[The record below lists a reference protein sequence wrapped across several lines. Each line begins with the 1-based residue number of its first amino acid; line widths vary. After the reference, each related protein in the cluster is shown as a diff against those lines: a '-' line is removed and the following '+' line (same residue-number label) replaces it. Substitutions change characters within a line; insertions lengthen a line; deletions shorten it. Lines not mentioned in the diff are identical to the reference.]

1 MPTDRTTSDKPA
13 FSRKSSPQKEGTL
26 LFIDTN
32 IWLSFYRMETE
43 AGLSLLRRVESISD
57 QIIVCPQVEMEFKKN
72 RQTVIKETIGK
83 LQVTSI
89 SRPGIF
95 SESKAA
101 KAVKRNI
108 DRVKA
113 LLGQMNTRLERIL
126 EDPAANDP
134 VFKIFQRV
142 YHKEDAISLD
152 REDPVRR
159 HIRSKALKRFLQGY
173 PPRKNS
179 DNSIGDAMNWEW
191 IIHCAQKKKSDVVLV
206 SADGDYGMTYK
217 NKTYLNDHLKQEF
230 NERVSSKRQLFL
242 YTKLSEALK
251 QFQID
256 ATKPEKDEENRI
268 LASVRDNKV
277 EELNSPPNDGLK
289 KIMAYIQ
296 ATRKIPAGIL
306 DPEEEMDEGCY

>member
-1 MPTDRTTSDKPA
+1 
-13 FSRKSSPQKEGTL
+13 
-26 LFIDTN
+26 
-32 IWLSFYRMETE
+32 METE
-43 AGLSLLRRVESISD
+43 AGLSLLRRVESISG

-101 KAVKRNI
+101 KGLKRNI

-126 EDPAANDP
+126 ENPAANDP

-173 PPRKNS
+173 PPRKSS

-191 IIHCAQKKKSDVVLV
+191 IIHCAQKKRSNVVLV
-206 SADGDYGMTYK
+206 SADGDYGMSYK

-230 NERVSSKRQLFL
+230 SERVSSKRRLYL

-268 LASVRDNKV
+268 LASVRSRKV
-277 EELNSPPNDGLK
+277 EELSSPPNDGLK

-296 ATRKIPAGIL
+296 GTRKIPTGIL
-306 DPEEEMDEGCY
+306 DSEEDDDMVEGCY